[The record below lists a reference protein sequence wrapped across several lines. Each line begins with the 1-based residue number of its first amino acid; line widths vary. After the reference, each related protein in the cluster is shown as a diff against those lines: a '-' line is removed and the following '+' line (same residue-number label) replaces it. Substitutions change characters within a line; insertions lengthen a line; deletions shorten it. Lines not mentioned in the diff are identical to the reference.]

1 MLVEKAATM
10 KPRGNIISDLAQ
22 MANGAAS
29 ALGTM
34 RDDVQMMRQ
43 SRTERS
49 QAASGMV
56 TQEDFEALMS
66 RVDALAARIA
76 SLEAQ
81 VKQPAKPKRA
91 AAKKSKGKRQ

>member
-1 MLVEKAATM
+1 MAPSSNLMA
-10 KPRGNIISDLAQ
+10 DLAQ

-34 RDDVQMMRQ
+34 REDMRMMRR
-43 SRTERS
+43 SRSERS
-49 QAASGMV
+49 QAAAGMV

-66 RVDALAARIA
+66 RVDAMAARIA

-81 VKQPAKPKRA
+81 LKQPAKAKRP
-91 AAKKSKGKRQ
+91 AAKKKQS

>member
-1 MLVEKAATM
+1 MLVEKAAIM

-56 TQEDFEALMS
+56 TQEDFEAIMS
-66 RVDALAARIA
+66 L
-76 SLEAQ
+76 SLIHISE
-81 VKQPAKPKRA
+81 PTRPY
-91 AAKKSKGKRQ
+91 

>member
-1 MLVEKAATM
+1 M

-34 RDDVQMMRQ
+34 RDDIQMMRQ
-43 SRTERS
+43 SRSERS

-81 VKQPAKPKRA
+81 VKQPTKPKLA
-91 AAKKSKGKRQ
+91 AAKKKQS

>member
-1 MLVEKAATM
+1 M
-10 KPRGNIISDLAQ
+10 KPRGNIVADLAQ

-34 RDDVQMMRQ
+34 RDDVQMMRK
-43 SRTERS
+43 SRSERS

-81 VKQPAKPKRA
+81 IKQPANPKRA
-91 AAKKSKGKRQ
+91 AAKKKQS

>member
-1 MLVEKAATM
+1 MKA
-10 KPRGNIISDLAQ
+10 RGNIVSDLAQ

-34 RDDVQMMRQ
+34 REDMQMMRR
-43 SRTERS
+43 SRSERG
-49 QAASGMV
+49 QAAAGMV

-66 RVDALAARIA
+66 RVDAMAARIA

-81 VKQPAKPKRA
+81 LKQPAKAKRP
-91 AAKKSKGKRQ
+91 AAKKKQS

>member
-1 MLVEKAATM
+1 MLVEKAAIM

-34 RDDVQMMRQ
+34 RDDVQIMRQ

-91 AAKKSKGKRQ
+91 AAKKK

>member
-1 MLVEKAATM
+1 MKA
-10 KPRGNIISDLAQ
+10 RGNLISDITQ

-34 RDDVQMMRQ
+34 REDVKLMRR
-43 SRTERS
+43 SRDERS

-66 RVDALAARIA
+66 RVDALAARIV

-81 VKQPAKPKRA
+81 LKQPAKAKRPSQ
-91 AAKKSKGKRQ
+91 AKKQS